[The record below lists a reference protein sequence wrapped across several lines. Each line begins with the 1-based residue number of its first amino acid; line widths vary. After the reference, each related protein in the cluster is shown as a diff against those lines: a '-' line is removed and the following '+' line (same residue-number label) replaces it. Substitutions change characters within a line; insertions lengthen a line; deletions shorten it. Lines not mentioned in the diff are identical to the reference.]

1 LPTVWV
7 LAALAVP
14 VQPTPSDQKWTQFD
28 GTFFQ
33 VVVVLVRWKHQND
46 QVAPLALIANLHFV
60 TWFLALLML
69 MAGAGA
75 WLSFEGANTLPPHQ
89 ADALRWVAWLD
100 LAAVAFFAALWSF
113 RKYLV
118 PETKLGQVVPGLLG
132 LVCLLMAGLWS
143 FLAQWF
149 MPSVTLYA
157 LGCCFVGTLLLIR
170 PAITLL
176 VFGLSF
182 AAMYW
187 ALGQSPVTGLLLAT
201 ERLYSGFA
209 AVLGVVLSLVLWHR
223 FTTAELLRIKVQAQ
237 RLQLELQNNQLQD
250 MAMLDALTGLLNRR
264 AFEVQAVQAIS
275 RTRRDGTSL
284 AALMLDLD
292 HFKRINDQYGHP
304 AGDAVIRFTADVLR
318 ASVRDSDLVA
328 RVGGEE
334 FMVLLPV
341 TSPEAAF
348 EVAEKIRQRVSQ
360 TPQTLTATE
369 RFHITHDVVRR
380 DVAGVCQARGLHQ
393 LLAAHAAS
401 VLVKAVHP
409 LGLVRHHQRLLAQRV
424 LRGHA
429 GGAFAGVAVLGLHAA
444 QREHEAARAVA
455 PVGAQR
461 HHAGDVEGADDLAG
475 AADADAVAQAR
486 RHAACCA
493 PAAGPPAAASPH
505 GR

>member
-369 RFHITHDVVRR
+369 RFHIS
-380 DVAGVCQARGLHQ
+380 
-393 LLAAHAAS
+393 AS
-401 VLVKAVHP
+401 L
-409 LGLVRHHQRLLAQRV
+409 
-424 LRGHA
+424 
-429 GGAFAGVAVLGLHAA
+429 GVACF
-444 QREHEAARAVA
+444 A
-455 PVGAQR
+455 PGKIASF
-461 HHAGDVEGADDLAG
+461 ESLY
-475 AADADAVAQAR
+475 AQADR
-486 RHAACCA
+486 ALYEAKRLGRNRVVQSGECA
-493 PAAGPPAAASPH
+493 GSSGQRQTDGLTQQAGKEPSH
-505 GR
+505 V